1 LREGT
6 VYQEIVMNLKV
17 LPALALAALIGGGVV
32 HSPILHAQESATH
45 SEMNQSDSDIKSAAD
60 AAGQSIEHAYRATA
74 DELGDAALT
83 TKVKTALLQN
93 PATDHYTIHVD
104 SDQGKV
110 TLHGSVDSPAT
121 AARAQSLAQNISGVS
136 SVSNELT
143 WPTSAR

>member
-1 LREGT
+1 
-6 VYQEIVMNLKV
+6 MNFKI
-17 LPALALAALIGGGVV
+17 LPSLALAALIGGAFIYSSV
-32 HSPILHAQESATH
+32 LHAQESATG
-45 SEMNQSDSDIKSAAD
+45 SEMNQSGMDATSAAD
-60 AAGQSIEHAYRATA
+60 SAERSIAHAYHATA

-83 TKVKTALLQN
+83 TKVKTALLKN
-93 PATDHYTIHVD
+93 PVTEHYTIHVD

-121 AARAQSLAQNISGVS
+121 AARAQSLAQNVSGVS